1 MSPVPFSASMDRP
14 RDSRTRLL
22 RAAGLALTAALLG
35 GAPAASAEAPAVDEY
50 SLELPGAVDDPRR
63 DVGPVGSPS
72 GASLRLRTQEG
83 VVGEDLPAQDPL
95 DAGSSLLGGQWLA
108 LALCAL
114 ACLAVGIAATRRPR
128 SSIRA

>member
-1 MSPVPFSASMDRP
+1 MSPVPFFPSMDRP

-35 GAPAASAEAPAVDEY
+35 AAPVASAEPPAVDEY

-72 GASLRLRTQEG
+72 GDGSRPRTQEG
-83 VVGEDLPAQDPL
+83 VVGEDLPAEDPL
-95 DAGSSLLGGQWLA
+95 DAASSLLGGPGLA

-114 ACLAVGIAATRRPR
+114 ACLAFGIAATRHPR
-128 SSIRA
+128 SGIRA